1 MFPPDY
7 NGRRLSIAPNRLRSS
22 RNQWLDLL
30 WHCFFMQC
38 VRLLESAGGFQ
49 VSRIGRVLLVV
60 FDPAFHGPGNA
71 KQQVGER
78 FPAKQC
84 SFGAVVLSACQADA
98 GQQR

>member
-1 MFPPDY
+1 MFALDY
-7 NGRRLSIAPNRLRSS
+7 NGRKLSIAPNRLRGS
-22 RNQWLDLL
+22 RNQPLELL

-60 FDPAFHGPGNA
+60 FDPAFHGPRGA
-71 KQQVGER
+71 EQQVGKS

-84 SFGAVVLSACQADA
+84 SFGAVVLSACQTDA
-98 GQQR
+98 GQQF